1 MKTRFLTIAG
11 LAAMLAACSNDD
23 EAPSSKPDALTD
35 TPVTVNVSVDA
46 PASRGGY
53 DADNLPTGFV
63 LFLKQNADKD
73 YSIDPAVNC
82 NYNYGNV
89 YMTFE
94 NDVWGAQNMG
104 TTPMLWKNS
113 TPAAEVTAYTLQG
126 DETPEFSAEAPSES
140 FRVEVL
146 ADQTKD
152 ENVKK
157 SDWLYYRGTNINPSD
172 GALSIPFE
180 HKLSKLKLL
189 LTKGTELKDE
199 DISFESVTIDGCC
212 RLETTVDV
220 SGGTPFFA
228 ENPDSEQTGSISMMM
243 SDAGS
248 DLGWECIL
256 IPQTISTLTV
266 KIKAADGK
274 TYVYD
279 STSPILFE
287 GGKINT
293 LNLTVGYDK
302 VVNGGVTAE
311 SWEINPAPGEVETE

>member
-89 YMTFE
+89 YMASE
-94 NDVWGAQNMG
+94 NNVWGAKNMG

-146 ADQTKD
+146 ADQTTD

-172 GALSIPFE
+172 GAISIPFE

-212 RLETTVDV
+212 RLTTTANLTGTSTSLLTETDE
-220 SGGTPFFA
+220 P
-228 ENPDSEQTGSISMMM
+228 QTESISMMR
-243 SDAGS
+243 SDAAD
-248 DLGWECIL
+248 DLSWECIL
-256 IPQTISTLTV
+256 VPQSLSFLTV
-266 KIKAADGK
+266 KIEASNGK
-274 TYVYD
+274 SYRYK
-279 STSPILFE
+279 SEAGIEFE
-287 GGKINT
+287 SGKINT
-293 LNLTVGYDK
+293 LRLTVGYDK
-302 VVNGGVTAE
+302 ALVEGITAE
-311 SWEINPAPGEVETE
+311 SWGTAITAGEVETE